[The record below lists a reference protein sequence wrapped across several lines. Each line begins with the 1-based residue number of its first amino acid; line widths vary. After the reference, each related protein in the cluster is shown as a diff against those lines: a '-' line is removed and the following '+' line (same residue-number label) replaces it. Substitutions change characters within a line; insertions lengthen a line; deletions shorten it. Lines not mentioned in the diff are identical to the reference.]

1 MQTDEFRKWHGR
13 SGRGEDN
20 NAVFFY
26 YGGLGVSKTF
36 VR

>member
-1 MQTDEFRKWHGR
+1 MQTDEFRKLHGR

-26 YGGLGVSKTF
+26 YGGPGVSGIF